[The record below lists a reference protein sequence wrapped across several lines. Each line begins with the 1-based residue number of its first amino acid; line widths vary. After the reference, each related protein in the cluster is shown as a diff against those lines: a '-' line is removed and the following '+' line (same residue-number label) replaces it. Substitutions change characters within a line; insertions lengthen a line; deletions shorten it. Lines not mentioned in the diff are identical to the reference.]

1 MRKILAWILA
11 ALMLC
16 GCSAEKPEAVSPETT
31 ADAPT
36 ERFTSPPETSYP
48 YTEPPET
55 SEPEPAWE
63 TVYTPESTALSVIS
77 YCAEIR
83 ELRVQFRESGA
94 WYAYYDVEPEV
105 WEAFVGAS
113 SKGRFLNASIKGKY
127 DYKRLN

>member
-11 ALMLC
+11 ALILC
-16 GCSAEKPEAVSPETT
+16 GCSAEKPETVSPETT
-31 ADAPT
+31 AAAPT
-36 ERFTSPPETSYP
+36 ERLTSPPEASEP

-63 TVYTPESTALSVIS
+63 TVYTPESTALSVIC
-77 YCAEIR
+77 YCAETQ

-94 WYAYYDVEPEV
+94 WYAYYDFEPDM

-113 SKGRFLNASIKGKY
+113 SKGRFLNASIKGCY
-127 DYKRLN
+127 EYQRLN